1 MVFYFK
7 RIQTFLTSILTNKR
21 FDALGLISIKSN
33 LVAEIKDLYEKVVNI
48 LLMSRNWLLD
58 LIYKLCG

>member
-1 MVFYFK
+1 MIFYFE

-48 LLMSRNWLLD
+48 LSMSRN
-58 LIYKLCG
+58 